1 MLKPACVDHPS
12 GILDGVWGRIL
23 FRTFVLLFAVSAAA
37 APPGPTPAPK
47 PPAKASASATAQKP
61 TATKTPP
68 SRTFVVI
75 GLGKGVV
82 AIDGDWQFALGDN
95 PQYANPDYDDSSW
108 EKIGGP
114 ADQWDTWG
122 AETHPSYTGFAWYRR
137 HVDIR
142 PSTGTTGQYEVLIN
156 YVDDAYEVYWN
167 GKLIGSAGK
176 VPPHASWFYTMLPHT
191 FPLVG
196 SSVGVLA
203 IRVWKSPLTIFQD
216 SSLGGLSDAPIVGDP
231 DVIQLKK
238 KDILSD
244 YVRGDL
250 FDYSLV
256 LLRVFIGLLGVV
268 LWYRNRAEQ
277 LFLWV
282 AVFTVTPVPLEIIR
296 TLFLIP
302 IPYGIARFFNQPL
315 YLLYAVSLWYLLV
328 WLLNLHENKRLV
340 KWTNR
345 LAWTAMGASF
355 IDGVLALFWGQWAP
369 ATHWMQWA
377 NAIVT
382 AVFLVLQLYPFVL
395 VVLGFRHK
403 LDISRILVAVVS
415 FALQGLHTF
424 ADASAFGRRFTQIN
438 LWNSLIWKPLFSIQG
453 VDFAPERVLSLGL
466 FAAILFATYRYILEA
481 QERRMLL
488 EREVAGGREIQQVL
502 VPDEIPQI
510 EGFSITGSYTPML
523 EVGGDFFQV
532 IPNDDGSAII
542 AIGDV
547 SGKGIK
553 AGMNVSMIV
562 GVLRAEAGLDSPAE
576 MLASLNR
583 CLVGRMSGGFATGV
597 VFRLGKDGTVTFA
610 NAGHL
615 APFLNGQ
622 EFPLDASL
630 PLGLISYS
638 DYSEITMQMQPG
650 DQLTLY
656 TDGVLEATNPDTKEL
671 FGFERMSKLFA
682 SRPSAAEAARAAIE
696 FGQDDDVT
704 VLTITRHLASEQGTA
719 SV

>member
-1 MLKPACVDHPS
+1 MTK
-12 GILDGVWGRIL
+12 
-23 FRTFVLLFAVSAAA
+23 AA
-37 APPGPTPAPK
+37 APVPRVPNN
-47 PPAKASASATAQKP
+47 
-61 TATKTPP
+61 
-68 SRTFVVI
+68 RVFVVK

-82 AIDGDWQFALGDN
+82 NIDGDWQFALGDN
-95 PQYANPDYDDSSW
+95 PEYAKPDYDDGWW

-122 AETHPSYTGFAWYRR
+122 GETHPSYTGYAWYRR
-137 HVDIR
+137 HIDIL
-142 PSTGTTGQYEVLIN
+142 PTPGTTGEYKILITRI
-156 YVDDAYEVYWN
+156 DDASEVYWN
-167 GKLIGSAGK
+167 GKLIGSEGRM
-176 VPPHASWFYTMLPHT
+176 PPRPSWYYIKYPRSYK
-191 FPLVG
+191 LVG
-196 SSVGVLA
+196 SAVGVLA
-203 IRVWKSPLTIFQD
+203 IRVWKAPLSIFQG
-216 SSLGGLSDAPIVGDP
+216 SNLGGLWDPPAIGDP
-231 DVIQLKK
+231 DMVDLQRDSMFSVLIRK
-238 KDILSD
+238 
-244 YVRGDL
+244 DL

-256 LLRVFIGLLGVV
+256 LLRIFIGLMGVV

-282 AVFTVTPVPLEIIR
+282 AVFTVTPVALE
-296 TLFLIP
+296 TLRELVQFP
-302 IPYGIARFFNQPL
+302 IPYGIARFINQPL
-315 YLLYAVSLWYLLV
+315 YLLSSISLWYLLV
-328 WLLNLHENKRLV
+328 WLLNLHEHKELV

-345 LAWTAMGASF
+345 LAWTALGAGF
-355 IDGVLALFWGQWAP
+355 VDGCLSLFWGWWPSAAQA
-369 ATHWMQWA
+369 MQWA

-382 AVFLVLQLYPFVL
+382 AAFLVLQLVPFVL

-403 LDISRILVAVVS
+403 LDISRIVVAVVS
-415 FALQGLHTF
+415 FVLQALHTF
-424 ADASAFGRRFTQIN
+424 ADASAFGQRFTHIS
-438 LWNSLIWKPLFSIQG
+438 LWNALIYTPLFTLPPG
-453 VDFAPERVLSLGL
+453 VDFQPERILSLAL
-466 FAAILFATYRYILEA
+466 FAAILFASYRYILEA

-510 EGFSITGSYTPML
+510 EGYSITGSYTPML

-532 IPNDDGSAII
+532 IPNDDGSAIV

-576 MLASLNR
+576 MLGSLNR

-597 VFRLGKDGTVTFA
+597 VFRVDKDGTITFA

-622 EFPLDASL
+622 EFPLEASL

-656 TDGVLEATNPDTKEL
+656 TDGVLEATNPATKEM

-682 SRPSAAEAARAAIE
+682 SRPTAQEAAQAAIA

-704 VLTITRHLASEQGTA
+704 VLTITRNAVSEESPAPIDSPAVGTDKA
-719 SV
+719 

>member
-1 MLKPACVDHPS
+1 
-12 GILDGVWGRIL
+12 
-23 FRTFVLLFAVSAAA
+23 
-37 APPGPTPAPK
+37 
-47 PPAKASASATAQKP
+47 
-61 TATKTPP
+61 
-68 SRTFVVI
+68 
-75 GLGKGVV
+75 VV
-82 AIDGDWQFALGDN
+82 AVDGDWQFALGDD
-95 PQYANPDYDDSSW
+95 PQYANPTYDDGGW

-122 AETHPSYTGFAWYRR
+122 AETHPAYTGFAWYRR
-137 HVDIR
+137 HVDIQ
-142 PSTGTTGQYEVLIN
+142 PSAGTTGEYKILIN

-167 GKLIGSAGK
+167 GRLIGSAGK
-176 VPPHASWFYTMLPHT
+176 MPPHASWFYTMLPHS

-203 IRVWKSPLTIFQD
+203 IRVWKAPLNIFED
-216 SSLGGLSDAPIVGDP
+216 SSLGGLSEPPVIGDP
-231 DVIQLKK
+231 AVIELKK
-238 KDILSD
+238 DEILSD
-244 YVRGDL
+244 YIRQDL
-250 FDYSLV
+250 FEYSLV
-256 LLRVFIGLLGVV
+256 LLRVFIGVLCVV
-268 LWYRNRAEQ
+268 LWFRNRAEQ

-282 AVFTVTPVPLEIIR
+282 AVFTVTPVPLDILR
-296 TLFLIP
+296 QLFLIP
-302 IPYGIARFFNQPL
+302 IPYGIARFINQPL
-315 YLLYAVSLWYLLV
+315 YLLFAVSLWYLLL
-328 WLLNLHENKRLV
+328 WLLNLHQNKKLV
-340 KWTNR
+340 QWTNW
-345 LAWTAMGASF
+345 LAWTAICAGF
-355 IDGVLALFWGQWAP
+355 IDGTLALFWGH

-382 AVFLVLQLYPFVL
+382 AVFLVLQLFPFIL

-403 LDISRILVAVVS
+403 LDISRIIVAVVS
-415 FALQGLHTF
+415 FVLQGLHTF
-424 ADASAFGRRFTQIN
+424 ADASAFGRRFTHIS
-438 LWNSLIWKPLFSIQG
+438 LWNGLIWNPLFSIRG
-453 VDFAPERVLSLGL
+453 VDFPPERILSLAL

-510 EGFSITGSYTPML
+510 EGYSITGSYTPML

-562 GVLRAEAGLDSPAE
+562 GVLRAEAGLTSPAE
-576 MLASLNR
+576 MLGSLNR
-583 CLVGRMSGGFATGV
+583 CLAGRMSGGFATGV
-597 VFRLGKDGTVTFA
+597 VFRLDKDGTVTFA

-630 PLGLISYS
+630 PLGLIPYS

-656 TDGVLEATNPDTKEL
+656 TDGVLEATNPDTKEM
-671 FGFERMSKLFA
+671 FGFDRMSQLFA
-682 SRPSAAEAARAAIE
+682 SRPSAAEAARAAIA

-704 VLTITRHLASEQGTA
+704 VLTITRDAAGDDGAISVESPVADSEK
-719 SV
+719 V